1 MRPTAVLDAGGRIGF
16 ALAVSDLELRAP
28 DGRVLAAVSSLTA
41 PAGTSLAIRGPSGA
55 GKSSLLHAL
64 SGLLRPTTGR
74 VVWGDTDLS
83 ALDEAGRTRFRR
95 ERVGLIF
102 QDFLLFEELSAVD
115 NAALAAAFAPR
126 SERTLRR
133 LNATK
138 WLDQLGLGQAGL
150 RRVDSF
156 SGGERQR
163 IAVARALASDPMII
177 LADEPTASLDR
188 ASADR
193 LIDDLVGL
201 TRDDGRTLIAVTHDA
216 ALAARLDR
224 VLTMADGRI
233 VEDTD
238 A

>member
-1 MRPTAVLDAGGRIGF
+1 MRPMAVHEARAPVGLSLAVTDLDVRAPGGRH
-16 ALAVSDLELRAP
+16 L
-28 DGRVLAAVSSLTA
+28 VLVPRLDVA
-41 PAGTSLAIRGPSGA
+41 AGTSLAIRGPSGA
-55 GKSSLLHAL
+55 GKSSLLNAL
-64 SGLLRPTTGR
+64 SGLVRPAAGK
-74 VVWGDTDLS
+74 VVWGDTDLA
-83 ALDEAGRTRFRR
+83 ALDEAGCTRFRR

-102 QDFLLFEELSAVD
+102 QDFLLFEELDALD

-126 SERTLRR
+126 ADRAMRR
-133 LNATK
+133 QRAAH
-138 WLDQLGLGQAGL
+138 WLDRLGLGQAGP

-163 IAVARALASDPMII
+163 IAVARALAGDPAVI

-201 TRDDGRTLIAVTHDA
+201 ARHDGRTLIAVTHDA
-216 ALAARLDR
+216 ALAARMDR

-233 VEDTD
+233 VEGSDG
-238 A
+238 